1 MPKLP
6 QITGD
11 ELVRVLE
18 QIGFVAVR
26 QKGSHLQLRRVEND
40 GTVTT
45 FPVPVHAGKSV
56 KRGTLKGILRKAGLD
71 TEDLANLM

>member
-11 ELVRVLE
+11 ELVRALE
-18 QIGFVAVR
+18 QIGFIAVR

>member
-26 QKGSHLQLRRVEND
+26 QKGSHIQLRRVEND

-56 KRGTLKGILRKAGLD
+56 
-71 TEDLANLM
+71 